1 MNMKTQHSQGSG
13 WVAVQLALMTA
24 QIVSVFFKNS
34 QWPAP
39 VSRVA
44 GAALVAA
51 AAAYGL
57 PGTRSLGRNLTP
69 LPEPRRSGELV
80 TTGIYAHVRH
90 PLYASVMVFG
100 FGWALLWR
108 SWPALILA
116 AVQAV
121 FLREKAKNEEKRL
134 RARFP
139 DYPRYASRVPR
150 FLPHLTS
157 RSEQTQN
164 F

>member
-1 MNMKTQHSQGSG
+1 MKEHLSQGSG
-13 WVAVQLALMTA
+13 WVAVQLALMA
-24 QIVSVFFKNS
+24 VQFASVFVKRS

-69 LPEPRRSGELV
+69 LPEPKAKGELV

-90 PLYASVMVFG
+90 PLYAAVIAGG

-108 SWPALILA
+108 SWPSLLLA
-116 AVQAV
+116 AVQGV
-121 FLREKAKNEEKRL
+121 FLREKAKEEEKRL
-134 RARFP
+134 RTRFP
-139 DYPRYASRVPR
+139 DYANYASRVPR
-150 FLPHLTS
+150 FVPHFTS
-157 RSEQTQN
+157 RSGQSEN
-164 F
+164 L

>member
-1 MNMKTQHSQGSG
+1 MKEHRSQGSG
-13 WVAVQLALMTA
+13 WVAAQFALMAVQLL
-24 QIVSVFFKNS
+24 SVAVKRK
-34 QWPAP
+34 QWPSPA
-39 VSRVA
+39 SSAA

-57 PGTRSLGRNLTP
+57 PGVRSLGRNRTP
-69 LPEPRRSGELV
+69 LPEPKADGQLV

-90 PLYASVMVFG
+90 PLYAAVMAAG

-116 AVQAV
+116 AVQAA
-121 FLREKAKNEEKRL
+121 FLREKANNEEKRL

-139 DYPRYASRVPR
+139 DYTTYARRVPR

-157 RSEQTQN
+157 QSEPTEN
-164 F
+164 L